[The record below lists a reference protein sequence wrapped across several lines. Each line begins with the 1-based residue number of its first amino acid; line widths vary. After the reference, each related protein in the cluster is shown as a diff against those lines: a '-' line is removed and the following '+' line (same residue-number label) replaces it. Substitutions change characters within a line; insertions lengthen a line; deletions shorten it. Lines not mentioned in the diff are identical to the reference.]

1 MKMLG
6 GGCTAGICAHLKGAC
21 SACRRRAPGTR
32 APGGIPGLTRGN
44 CLDPIALPT
53 QSNAGE
59 KKTQLPGP
67 PPPGTP
73 LQLCTP
79 LTKQTTPTIAQEA
92 LPDISIPDYRCPFP
106 LFPRHRLPRESP
118 VHPGPGSIQNGK
130 TNRNS
135 LTSQQWPRLCYAAG
149 GCRNVGSIPRVHAA
163 HRALLDERPGPA
175 AACSSRRGLR
185 GSAGRVSAA
194 PPAAQLPA
202 RPSFCFRRRPP
213 PAWLPSESTLGH
225 PPPGAGH

>member
-1 MKMLG
+1 MG
-6 GGCTAGICAHLKGAC
+6 GAQRGYARTSRARAARAGGELPGPELQGASQDSPEATALTPSRSQLKAM
-21 SACRRRAPGTR
+21 P
-32 APGGIPGLTRGN
+32 
-44 CLDPIALPT
+44 
-53 QSNAGE
+53 E
-59 KKTQLPGP
+59 KKKTQLPGP

-185 GSAGRVSAA
+185 GSAGRVAAA

>member
-1 MKMLG
+1 MPEEKKPTPRTTSSGDATPALHSFNQ
-6 GGCTAGICAHLKGAC
+6 TDHPNH
-21 SACRRRAPGTR
+21 SPRGTPR
-32 APGGIPGLTRGN
+32 CIPG
-44 CLDPIALPT
+44 
-53 QSNAGE
+53 
-59 KKTQLPGP
+59 
-67 PPPGTP
+67 
-73 LQLCTP
+73 
-79 LTKQTTPTIAQEA
+79 
-92 LPDISIPDYRCPFP
+92 YRCPFP

-149 GCRNVGSIPRVHAA
+149 RCRNLGSIPRVHAA

-185 GSAGRVSAA
+185 GSAGRVAAA

-213 PAWLPSESTLGH
+213 PAWLPSASTLGH